1 MKLHLKRLAFRTLS
15 TKNYLRLLQRGYFF
29 AYRFGLLKNTE
40 EYKYHYFVRRLIHQG
55 DYILDIGANLGYY
68 SKLFSRWAGPR
79 GKVFSVEPIRIYN
92 EIFREATRHCKN
104 ITLYPYALGLE
115 EKEITLVAPLHNGYM
130 HTGLPHVYNP
140 QKDGQLN
147 EQELTFPAQMKIPSK
162 LFNNL
167 EKLNYIKCDIEG
179 FEAIVLNDL
188 KEIIARHQP
197 IVQVE
202 VWNQNRQ
209 EVLQLFGSLGYNAYQ
224 LQNRKLT
231 AYEKL
236 PADFDG
242 DFIFIPQTHPEIN
255 RLTGN

>member
-1 MKLHLKRLAFRTLS
+1 
-15 TKNYLRLLQRGYFF
+15 
-29 AYRFGLLKNTE
+29 
-40 EYKYHYFVRRLIHQG
+40 
-55 DYILDIGANLGYY
+55 
-68 SKLFSRWAGPR
+68 
-79 GKVFSVEPIRIYN
+79 
-92 EIFREATRHCKN
+92 
-104 ITLYPYALGLE
+104 
-115 EKEITLVAPLHNGYM
+115 
-130 HTGLPHVYNP
+130 
-140 QKDGQLN
+140 
-147 EQELTFPAQMKIPSK
+147 MKIPSK

-188 KEIIARHQP
+188 KEIIARHRP

>member
-1 MKLHLKRLAFRTLS
+1 MRWLLYRLLPLER
-15 TKNYLRLLQRGYFF
+15 YLRVVSRMFF
-29 AYRFGLLKNTE
+29 ICRALGLGRRSRAL
-40 EYKYHYFVRRLIHQG
+40 EYVYHLPALVREG
-55 DYILDIGANLGYY
+55 DTAIDIGANLGYY